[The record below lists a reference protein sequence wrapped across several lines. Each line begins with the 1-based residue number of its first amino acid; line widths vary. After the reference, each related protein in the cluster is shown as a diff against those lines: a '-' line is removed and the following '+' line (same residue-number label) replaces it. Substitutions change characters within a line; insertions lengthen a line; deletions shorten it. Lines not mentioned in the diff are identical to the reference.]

1 MFTGIIE
8 ATGRIERIEN
18 HGENRTFHL
27 SSRIADE
34 LKTGESLAHNGVCLT
49 VEPDEHRAAGRYR
62 VTAIA
67 QTLALSALGD
77 CMVGDVVNLER
88 ALRAD
93 GRLDGHFVQG
103 HVDGVGTI
111 LSCDDRDGSKE
122 FWISSPPAAAALLV
136 PRGSIC
142 VNGISLTISEMGSN
156 RFSVNIIPHTSAAT
170 DAGQWVPGRRVNL
183 EFDVLGKYIVRY
195 LELRNG

>member
-8 ATGRIERIEN
+8 ATGTIERIETN
-18 HGENRTFHL
+18 GENRTFHL
-27 SSRIADE
+27 SSPIADE

-49 VEPDEHRAAGRYR
+49 VEPDEQRRPGSYR

-67 QTLALSALGD
+67 QTLALSSLGD
-77 CMVGDVVNLER
+77 RKVGDRLNLER

-111 LSCDDRDGSKE
+111 LSREDRDGSQE
-122 FWISSPPAAAALLV
+122 FWISTPPGSSALLV
-136 PRGSIC
+136 RRGSIC
-142 VNGISLTISEMGSN
+142 VNGISLTISETGAD
-156 RFSVNIIPHTSAAT
+156 RFSVNIIPHTSLST
-170 DAGQWVPGRRVNL
+170 DAGDWQPGRRVNL
-183 EFDVLGKYIVRY
+183 EFDVLGKYILRY
-195 LELRNG
+195 LELQKG